1 MNNNAM
7 DMDFKY
13 IMQDVTHVYIGA
25 RYTYR
30 ELIEAEDVPF
40 KIKKMINQYI
50 EPELHG
56 EDLSIESHFYYMD
69 GSGFAY
75 QTFLQLKTQVR
86 ISIIKGNKYHTT
98 TMNLDD
104 FVKIAP
110 EEKVKDGLKIE
121 EIIIAKLALMTL

>member
-98 TMNLDD
+98 TMKLQDL
-104 FVKIAP
+104 VKIPP
-110 EEKVKDGLKIE
+110 EETEKDGIKIQ

>member
-1 MNNNAM
+1 
-7 DMDFKY
+7 MDFKY

-75 QTFLQLKTQVR
+75 QTFLQLKTLVFTSR
-86 ISIIKGNKYHTT
+86 VAVYFSVSLLLPYTLVTMVIPPVSICISLNKS
-98 TMNLDD
+98 
-104 FVKIAP
+104 A
-110 EEKVKDGLKIE
+110 
-121 EIIIAKLALMTL
+121 